1 MTIQILNKKNVSQ
14 ERLKNV
20 KEGKGGSLLE
30 VGARLL
36 AITWPFSC
44 SFSRVYNITT
54 EKLF

>member
-14 ERLKNV
+14 ERLKKV